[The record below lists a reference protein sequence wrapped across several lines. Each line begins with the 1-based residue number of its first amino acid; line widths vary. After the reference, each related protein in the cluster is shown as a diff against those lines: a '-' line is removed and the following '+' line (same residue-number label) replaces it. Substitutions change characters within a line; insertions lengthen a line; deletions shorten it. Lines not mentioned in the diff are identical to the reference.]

1 MLLKKIRLENIRS
14 YISEEIN
21 FPDGSV
27 LLSGNIGSG
36 KSSILLAIDFVLFG
50 LSSGLGSALLRNGEE
65 NGSVELHFK
74 LDDKDVIIKR
84 SLKRKNK
91 SVTQDYGYLIINN
104 EKIEGSATE
113 LKARILELLNYPKEL
128 LTKSK
133 DLIYKYTVYT
143 PQENMKAI
151 LIGDKDFRLETLRK
165 VFGIDKYKRIVNNSE
180 IFLKGLRNK
189 VKEFEIRVEK
199 MDEKNNKKKEKE
211 IELNK
216 LKEEVD
222 KIINESNKIADDIKT
237 NKNTIENIEKDIK
250 EKNKLRNEISINEIN
265 IKNYKNLIERENLE
279 INNLKIEINE
289 LENELKNKKEEDID
303 ELIEERRKINETI
316 INLEQD
322 IRDLRDKIVEL
333 NSKKKTSEGL
343 KKQISE
349 LNNCP
354 TCLQDVNDEH
364 KKNIISKEDGKI
376 RDILSEINKINVNE
390 IENNLK
396 INKNKLEEINNKIS
410 EVNVLK
416 IKFKSLK
423 ERREKL
429 DILNKNIVE
438 LNDKLN
444 EINEKFN
451 ELSKQISDFESLE
464 DKYYSL
470 REEFDELINKDKLI
484 EIRRVTLQENKNE
497 ILNNIKELD
506 EEILFMRNVE
516 KNLEYFRQLEKW
528 LEEVFINMMN
538 IMEKK
543 IMLKA
548 YSDFNE
554 LFEKW
559 FNILVENELISVKL
573 DDEFSPVIILNGY
586 ETDYAHLSGGERTAA
601 ALSYRLALNQVIN
614 NLMSEIKT
622 KDLIILDEPTEGFS
636 SEQLDRVKLVLQE
649 LNLKQIIIVSHEPKV
664 ESFVDNILRF
674 EKKEHV
680 SRIIN

>member
-1 MLLKKIRLENIRS
+1 MLLKKIKLENIRS
-14 YISEEIN
+14 YISEEIS

-50 LSSGLGSALLRNGEE
+50 LSSGLGNALLRNGEE

-74 LDDKDVIIKR
+74 LDDKDVVIKR

-151 LIGDKDFRLETLRK
+151 LIGDKDSRLETLRK

-211 IELNK
+211 IELDK
-216 LKEEVD
+216 LKEEIE
-222 KIINESNKIADDIKT
+222 KIVNESNKIADDIKI
-237 NKNTIENIEKDIK
+237 NKKTIENIEKDIK
-250 EKNKLRNEISINEIN
+250 EKNKLRNEININEIN
-265 IKNYKNLIERENLE
+265 IKNYKSLIERENLE
-279 INNLKIEINE
+279 INNLKTEINE
-289 LENELKNKKEEDID
+289 LENELKNKKEENID
-303 ELIEERRKINETI
+303 ELIEERIKINENI

-322 IRDLRDKIVEL
+322 MRDLRDKIVEL
-333 NSKKKTSEGL
+333 SSKKEASNGL

-364 KKNIISKEDGKI
+364 KRNIINKEDNKIKNILE
-376 RDILSEINKINVNE
+376 EIKNINVNE

-416 IKFKSLK
+416 IKFKTLK
-423 ERREKL
+423 EKRDKL
-429 DILNKNIVE
+429 EILNKNIVE

-444 EINEKFN
+444 EINKKFN
-451 ELSKQISDFESLE
+451 ELSKQVSDFESLE

-548 YSDFNE
+548 YTDFNE

-559 FNILVENELISVKL
+559 FNILVENELINVKL

-680 SRIIN
+680 SKLI

>member
-1 MLLKKIRLENIRS
+1 MLLKKIKLENIRS
-14 YISEEIN
+14 YISEEIS

-50 LSSGLGSALLRNGEE
+50 LSSGLGNALLRNGEE

-74 LDDKDVIIKR
+74 LDDKDVVIKR

-151 LIGDKDFRLETLRK
+151 LIGDKDSRLETLRK

-211 IELNK
+211 IELDK
-216 LKEEVD
+216 LKEEIE
-222 KIINESNKIADDIKT
+222 KIVNESNKIADDIKA
-237 NKNTIENIEKDIK
+237 NKKTIESIEKDIK
-250 EKNKLRNEISINEIN
+250 EKNKLRNEININEIN
-265 IKNYKNLIERENLE
+265 IKNYKSLIERENLE
-279 INNLKIEINE
+279 INNLKTEINE
-289 LENELKNKKEEDID
+289 LENELKNKKEENID
-303 ELIEERRKINETI
+303 ELIEERIKINENI

-322 IRDLRDKIVEL
+322 MRDLRDKIVEL
-333 NSKKKTSEGL
+333 SSKKEASNGL

-364 KKNIISKEDGKI
+364 KRNIINKEDNKIKNILE
-376 RDILSEINKINVNE
+376 EIKNINVNE

-416 IKFKSLK
+416 IKFKTLK
-423 ERREKL
+423 EKRDKL
-429 DILNKNIVE
+429 EILNKNIVE

-444 EINEKFN
+444 EINKKFN
-451 ELSKQISDFESLE
+451 ELSKQVSDFESLE

-548 YSDFNE
+548 YTDFNE

-559 FNILVENELISVKL
+559 FNILVENELINVKL

-680 SRIIN
+680 SKLI

>member
-65 NGSVELHFK
+65 NGSVELHFR

-91 SVTQDYGYLIINN
+91 GVSQNYGYLVINN
-104 EKIEGSATE
+104 NKIEGSATE

-128 LTKSK
+128 LTRSK

-151 LIGDKDFRLETLRK
+151 LIGDKDSRLETLRK
-165 VFGIDKYKRIVNNSE
+165 VFGIDKYKRIVNNSD

-211 IELNK
+211 VELNK
-216 LKEEVD
+216 LREEVD

-265 IKNYKNLIERENLE
+265 IKNYRSLIERENLE

-289 LENELKNKKEEDID
+289 LENELKNKKEEDANK
-303 ELIEERRKINETI
+303 LIEERRKINETI

-429 DILNKNIVE
+429 NILNKNIVE
-438 LNDKLN
+438 LNEKLN
-444 EINEKFN
+444 EINKKFS
-451 ELSKQISDFESLE
+451 ELNKQISDFESLE

-484 EIRRVTLQENKNE
+484 EIRRANLQDNKNE

-516 KNLEYFRQLEKW
+516 KNLNYFKQLEKW
-528 LEEVFINMMN
+528 LEEIFINMMN

-548 YSDFNE
+548 YTDFNE

-559 FNILVENELISVKL
+559 FNILVENELINVKL

-622 KDLIILDEPTEGFS
+622 RDLIILDEPTEGFS

-680 SRIIN
+680 SKLV

>member
-50 LSSGLGSALLRNGEE
+50 LSSGLGNALLRNGEE
-65 NGSVELHFK
+65 NGSVELHFR

-113 LKARILELLNYPKEL
+113 LKAKILELLNYPKEL

-151 LIGDKDFRLETLRK
+151 LIGDKDSRLETLRK
-165 VFGIDKYKRIVNNSE
+165 VFGIDKYKRIVNNSD

-199 MDEKNNKKKEKE
+199 MDEKNNK
-211 IELNK
+211 
-216 LKEEVD
+216 
-222 KIINESNKIADDIKT
+222 
-237 NKNTIENIEKDIK
+237 NIEKDIK

-265 IKNYKNLIERENLE
+265 IKNYRSLIERENLE

-289 LENELKNKKEEDID
+289 LENELKNKKEEDANK
-303 ELIEERRKINETI
+303 LIEERRKINETI

-364 KKNIISKEDGKI
+364 KRNIISKEDGKI
-376 RDILSEINKINVNE
+376 RDILNEINKINVSD

-396 INKNKLEEINNKIS
+396 INKNKLEEVNNKIS

-423 ERREKL
+423 EKREKL
-429 DILNKNIVE
+429 DILNKNVVE
-438 LNDKLN
+438 LGDKLN
-444 EINEKFN
+444 EINEKFS

-484 EIRRVTLQENKNE
+484 EIRRV
-497 ILNNIKELD
+497 
-506 EEILFMRNVE
+506 
-516 KNLEYFRQLEKW
+516 
-528 LEEVFINMMN
+528 
-538 IMEKK
+538 
-543 IMLKA
+543 
-548 YSDFNE
+548 
-554 LFEKW
+554 
-559 FNILVENELISVKL
+559 
-573 DDEFSPVIILNGY
+573 
-586 ETDYAHLSGGERTAA
+586 
-601 ALSYRLALNQVIN
+601 
-614 NLMSEIKT
+614 
-622 KDLIILDEPTEGFS
+622 
-636 SEQLDRVKLVLQE
+636 
-649 LNLKQIIIVSHEPKV
+649 
-664 ESFVDNILRF
+664 
-674 EKKEHV
+674 
-680 SRIIN
+680 

>member
-1 MLLKKIRLENIRS
+1 MLLKKIKLENIRS
-14 YISEEIN
+14 YISEEIS

-50 LSSGLGSALLRNGEE
+50 LSSGLGNALLRNGEE

-74 LDDKDVIIKR
+74 LDDKDVVIKR

-151 LIGDKDFRLETLRK
+151 LIGDKDSRLETLRK

-211 IELNK
+211 IELDK
-216 LKEEVD
+216 LKEEIE
-222 KIINESNKIADDIKT
+222 KIVNESNKIADDIKI
-237 NKNTIENIEKDIK
+237 NKKTIENIEKDIK
-250 EKNKLRNEISINEIN
+250 EKNKLRNEININEIN
-265 IKNYKNLIERENLE
+265 IKNYRSLIERENLE
-279 INNLKIEINE
+279 INNLKTEINE
-289 LENELKNKKEEDID
+289 LENELKNKKEENID
-303 ELIEERRKINETI
+303 ELIEERIKINENI

-322 IRDLRDKIVEL
+322 MRDLRDKIVEL
-333 NSKKKTSEGL
+333 SSKKEASNGL

-364 KKNIISKEDGKI
+364 KRNIINKEDNKIKNILE
-376 RDILSEINKINVNE
+376 EIKNINVNE

-416 IKFKSLK
+416 IKFKTLK
-423 ERREKL
+423 EKRDKL
-429 DILNKNIVE
+429 EILNKNIVE

-444 EINEKFN
+444 EINKKFN
-451 ELSKQISDFESLE
+451 ELSKQVSDFESLE

-548 YSDFNE
+548 YTDFNE

-559 FNILVENELISVKL
+559 FNILVENELINVKL

-622 KDLIILDEPTEGFS
+622 RDLIILDEPTEGFS

-680 SRIIN
+680 SKLI